1 VNKGNQKGRGLVLE
15 APRHVLY
22 YDALDE
28 LEYQV
33 DQQDYHQHRY
43 DQTQRVPR
51 HPHLPSP
58 RHQPVRRSITEEPNP
73 CSRLHPLAARS
84 YSPLPGRAEGV
95 SQSAGNCVEHE
106 DGRAAG
112 GSAAL
117 QMWCGAILR
126 YDSPPSTPQFV
137 RTSRLVK
144 AS

>member
-1 VNKGNQKGRGLVLE
+1 MNWNIRE
-15 APRHVLY
+15 INRIITST
-22 YDALDE
+22 ALTRPIVF
-28 LEYQV
+28 LG
-33 DQQDYHQHRY
+33 
-43 DQTQRVPR
+43 T
-51 HPHLPSP
+51 LTSP